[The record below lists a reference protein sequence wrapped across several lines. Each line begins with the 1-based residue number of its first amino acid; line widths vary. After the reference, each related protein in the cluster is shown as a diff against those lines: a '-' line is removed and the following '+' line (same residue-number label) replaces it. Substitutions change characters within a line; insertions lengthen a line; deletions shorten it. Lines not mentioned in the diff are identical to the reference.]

1 MADGKYPI
9 NIWVNEERFA
19 KLDKAGLS
27 SMTKEAM
34 AGLKVIFVYAN
45 DAQRDKLL
53 KAYPG
58 AKFDSATTKSIE
70 LLPEGEGPD
79 FRPGNQEQE
88 YRRSGRISQ
97 RQVKVLYIRLTRK
110 GGGLAA
116 ASFSCQPFLLSMF
129 TYSG

>member
-1 MADGKYPI
+1 MADGSYPI
-9 NIWVNEERFA
+9 NIWVNDERFA

-27 SMTKEAM
+27 HMTKEAM

-70 LLPEGEGPD
+70 LLP
-79 FRPGNQEQE
+79 RK
-88 YRRSGRISQ
+88 
-97 RQVKVLYIRLTRK
+97 VKDEIFDLVIKNKNIDVLDEFLK
-110 GGGLAA
+110 GK
-116 ASFSCQPFLLSMF
+116 
-129 TYSG
+129 